1 MAIDYEKERAEQN
14 ERLFKL
20 ENMKFE
26 SQLIMAQQQQTTIRV
41 VAVCI
46 LLAIVGGL
54 LASLKGCELSAK
66 AAETRGK

>member
-20 ENMKFE
+20 ENLKFE
-26 SQLIMAQQQQTTIRV
+26 SQLIMAQHQQTTIRV

-54 LASLKGCELSAK
+54 LASLKGCELSSRSTNIK
-66 AAETRGK
+66 EK